1 LGARK
6 KEERERIPNMILAA
20 LSEDHVVTAKELKAK
35 SICGTETLYKRLK
48 ELIASGEVWKDGKGY
63 RRKSWPGPPE
73 FAPLPKQLER
83 YVHSEIK
90 TLNDLFARIDL
101 DFERAYFLYVRFLV
115 RMMDPKVRIDAA
127 IISATDARDIFD
139 FFFTTQIKRPLAS
152 LAQLVWHKGGSLN
165 IADVD
170 PRAALALFRPKS
182 YLKPKAAE
190 QIAGLTIAEL
200 MALIRRENSP
210 LDKKGTKS

>member
-6 KEERERIPNMILAA
+6 KEERERIPHLILAA
-20 LSEDHVVTAKELKAK
+20 LSEDHVTTAKELKAK
-35 SICGTETLYKRLK
+35 RICGTQTLYKYLK
-48 ELIASGEVWKDGKGY
+48 ELIASGEVWKDGRCY
-63 RRKSWPGPPE
+63 RRKSWPGLPK
-73 FAPLPKQLER
+73 FAPLPKRLER

-90 TLNDLFARIDL
+90 TLDDLFGRIDL
-101 DFERAYFLYVRFLV
+101 DFERAYFLYVTFLV

-127 IISATDARDIFD
+127 MISATEAHDIFD
-139 FFFTTQIKRPLAS
+139 FFFTTQIERPLAS

-170 PRAALALFRPKS
+170 PIAALALFRPKS
-182 YLKPKAAE
+182 YLKPEAAE

-200 MALIRRENSP
+200 MALVRRR
-210 LDKKGTKS
+210 KKFLTR